1 MKRQLIFF
9 LSVAVL
15 FASCSKDKET
25 PTPGLSAYEN
35 SLIAYFKEI
44 ALGFEFGNASE
55 LTRKWPSK
63 MKVFVGG
70 DTNPVLLNE
79 LEKIKNEINTLAT
92 DGFSIEIVTDSLQ
105 SNYYVFFGSGEAYAK
120 KYTYTQNLIATNFGL
135 FTLFFNGSNHFTSGH
150 MYVDIFRANATAQ
163 KHLLREEFTQSLGL
177 AKDSPL
183 YPESIFQAD
192 WTTTTEYTQMDRD
205 LIRLLYHPKM
215 KAGLNK
221 AQADIVLR
229 KILLND

>member
-1 MKRQLIFF
+1 MKRQLAFF
-9 LSVAVL
+9 LSLSVL
-15 FASCSKDKET
+15 LASCSKDKEA

-35 SLIAYFKEI
+35 SLISYFKEI

-55 LTRKWPSK
+55 LTRKWPST

-79 LEKIKNEINTLAT
+79 LGKIKNEINALAT
-92 DGFSIEIVTDSLQ
+92 DGFSVEIVSDSLQ

-120 KYTYTQNLIATNFGL
+120 KYPYIQNRIASNFGL
-135 FTLFFNGSNHFTSGH
+135 FILFFNGENHFTYGH
-150 MYVDIFRANATAQ
+150 MYVDIFRADTTAQ

-183 YPESIFQAD
+183 YPESIFHAN
-192 WTTTTEYTQMDRD
+192 WTTTTAYTQMDQD
-205 LIRLLYHPKM
+205 LIRLLYHPEM

-221 AQADIVLR
+221 FQVDAVLR